1 LFKQKGQHAKGLCEM
16 VNTERAKFPVIRVI
30 KELGE
35 LTVTKPVFF
44 LILTKTRDCDEVN
57 KY

>member
-1 LFKQKGQHAKGLCEM
+1 M